1 MRIRI
6 EVGGFQSQSATD
18 PLVPHHREL
27 MSRIH
32 RMFKSGEVADPKEAL
47 RDFEDYERA
56 IMGAQHHC
64 DLGYAQQL
72 ELPEFS
78 RGGSYGNRS
87 RNWAVNVIKGLKDTS
102 LSRHELSKILR
113 GQKHYRSKK

>member
-1 MRIRI
+1 MRLLI

-27 MSRIH
+27 VSRIH
-32 RMFKSGEVADPKEAL
+32 RMFKSGDIADPKEAL

-56 IMGAQHHC
+56 PMIAQHHC

-87 RNWAVNVIKGLKDTS
+87 RNWTVNVIKGLKDTT

-113 GQKHYRSKK
+113 G

>member
-1 MRIRI
+1 MRLLI

-18 PLVPHHREL
+18 PLIPHHREL
-27 MSRIH
+27 VRRIH
-32 RMFKSGEVADPKEAL
+32 RMFKSGDIADPKEAL

-64 DLGYAQQL
+64 DLGYVQQL

>member
-1 MRIRI
+1 MRLLI
-6 EVGGFQSQSATD
+6 EIGSFQSQSATD

-27 MSRIH
+27 MRRIH
-32 RMFKSGEVADPKEAL
+32 RMFKSGEVADHKEAL

-72 ELPEFS
+72 ELTEFS

-87 RNWAVNVIKGLKDTS
+87 RNWAVNVIKGLKDTT

-113 GQKHYRSKK
+113 GQKIYRSKK

>member
-1 MRIRI
+1 MKVHMSLNVARDLAPSFSFDF
-6 EVGGFQSQSATD
+6 GF
-18 PLVPHHREL
+18 VE
-27 MSRIH
+27 
-32 RMFKSGEVADPKEAL
+32 EAL
-47 RDFEDYERA
+47 EDYERA

-78 RGGSYGNRS
+78 RGGTYGNRS